1 MAEVNI
7 LNREIKI
14 AVIGGD
20 ERQLITAHE
29 LSDVGFEVAVYGF
42 GSYIFERSNITRC
55 VDLEG
60 AVRNSAAV
68 VLPIPLSKDNRHL
81 YCPLGTEDQQNK
93 LFEDLFT
100 LINPSQLVIGGGI
113 GESFISAADH
123 HGIKLFDCL
132 KRDEVAILNA
142 VPTAEGALEIAFHE
156 LPVTLY
162 GSKVHVL
169 GFGRIGKVLAKSSNS
184 LGADVTVH
192 SRNASDMAWT
202 KIFGYQSSDIRQLG
216 SNPRPFED
224 AAVVFNTV
232 PKIIVTAP
240 VLKKM
245 SKKTLIIDV
254 ASLPGG
260 VDKAAAEKEGIKI
273 IHALALPGKTAPVSS
288 GKIISDGIFG
298 ILQEKGITP

>member
-1 MAEVNI
+1 M
-7 LNREIKI
+7 
-14 AVIGGD
+14 
-20 ERQLITAHE
+20 
-29 LSDVGFEVAVYGF
+29 
-42 GSYIFERSNITRC
+42 
-55 VDLEG
+55 
-60 AVRNSAAV
+60 
-68 VLPIPLSKDNRHL
+68 
-81 YCPLGTEDQQNK
+81 
-93 LFEDLFT
+93 
-100 LINPSQLVIGGGI
+100 
-113 GESFISAADH
+113 
-123 HGIKLFDCL
+123 
-132 KRDEVAILNA
+132 
-142 VPTAEGALEIAFHE
+142 PTAEGALEIAFHE

-202 KIFGYQSSDIRQLG
+202 KIFGYHSSDIRQLG

>member
-1 MAEVNI
+1 MNS
-7 LNREIKI
+7 EIKI

-20 ERQLITAHE
+20 ERQLITAQE
-29 LSDVGFEVAVYGF
+29 LSDVGFEVAVFGF
-42 GSYIFERSNITRC
+42 SSYKFDRGNITRC
-55 VDLEG
+55 MDLEG

-81 YCPLGTEDQQNK
+81 YCPLGSEDQQNK
-93 LFEDLFT
+93 LFEDLFK
-100 LINPSQLVIGGGI
+100 IIKPSQLVIGGGL
-113 GESFISAADH
+113 GEFFQSAASH
-123 HGIKLFDCL
+123 HGIRLYDCL

-169 GFGRIGKVLAKSSNS
+169 GFGRIGKVLAKSSYS

-202 KIFGYQSSDIRQLG
+202 KIFGYHSSDIRQL
-216 SNPRPFED
+216 SSDPHPFAD

-232 PKIIVTAP
+232 PKIVVTAP
-240 VLKKM
+240 VLNKM

-254 ASLPGG
+254 ASMPGG
-260 VDKAAAEKEGIKI
+260 IDKAAAETEGIKL

-298 ILQEKGITP
+298 ILQSEGITP

>member
-1 MAEVNI
+1 
-7 LNREIKI
+7 
-14 AVIGGD
+14 
-20 ERQLITAHE
+20 
-29 LSDVGFEVAVYGF
+29 
-42 GSYIFERSNITRC
+42 
-55 VDLEG
+55 
-60 AVRNSAAV
+60 
-68 VLPIPLSKDNRHL
+68 
-81 YCPLGTEDQQNK
+81 
-93 LFEDLFT
+93 
-100 LINPSQLVIGGGI
+100 
-113 GESFISAADH
+113 
-123 HGIKLFDCL
+123 
-132 KRDEVAILNA
+132 
-142 VPTAEGALEIAFHE
+142 
-156 LPVTLY
+156 
-162 GSKVHVL
+162 
-169 GFGRIGKVLAKSSNS
+169 
-184 LGADVTVH
+184 
-192 SRNASDMAWT
+192 MAWT
-202 KIFGYQSSDIRQLG
+202 KIFGYHSSDIRQLG

>member
-1 MAEVNI
+1 MAEVNT
-7 LNREIKI
+7 LNSEIKI

-60 AVRNSAAV
+60 AVHNSAAV

-202 KIFGYQSSDIRQLG
+202 KIFGYHSSDIRQLG